1 MANQK
6 KRKKIAFT
14 CLLFCKFAVCMFER
28 GRIERGFVPQR
39 LTNKNI
45 KAMNQKSKIA
55 VRLLSFGII
64 VATTASFAV
73 LKAQTNMTFSQTK
86 CLAKGEK
93 PCKSSLLPKEYEIKD
108 LKELND
114 TLYFCGK
121 HSLSA
126 EGECCGFVGFV
137 PIKDLSLQNEAKCNC
152 TDLKPM
158 TNAEKLFIYNDNS
171 NSKVLVASG
180 TVDYAQVIYAPKAD
194 ESLVSQTKGPVLPIP
209 EGETI
214 IAYRDMGENPL
225 KTPLQNTEEIY
236 IEEKSK
242 AYDCLAKI
250 SFGTSNSC
258 NAKIFR
264 ANEPKE
270 TENIVEV
277 RQMQDYMCV
286 VAKRTDYRTQA
297 TPPDEYII
305 YRIDKNDFSKQ
316 QSAFRP
322 RRTSR
327 ANPLN
332 ISFNEDMN
340 TIYFEDEL
348 IELSNDELF
357 DYASKLKGL

>member
-1 MANQK
+1 
-6 KRKKIAFT
+6 
-14 CLLFCKFAVCMFER
+14 
-28 GRIERGFVPQR
+28 
-39 LTNKNI
+39 
-45 KAMNQKSKIA
+45 MNQKSKTAIG
-55 VRLLSFGII
+55 LLSLGII
-64 VATTASFAV
+64 VATTAGFSV
-73 LKAQTNMTFSQTK
+73 SNAQTSMSFSQTN
-86 CLAKGEK
+86 CLAEGEK
-93 PCKSSLLPKEYEIKD
+93 PGKSSLLPKEYEIND

-121 HSLSA
+121 HSLSDK
-126 EGECCGFVGFV
+126 GESCGFVGFV
-137 PIKDLSLQNEAKCNC
+137 PIGDLSLPKGAKCSC
-152 TDLKPM
+152 TDLKPI

-171 NSKVLVASG
+171 SSKVLVASG
-180 TVDYAQVIYAPKAD
+180 TVDYAQVIYAPKAE
-194 ESLVSQTKGPVLPIP
+194 ESIVSKTKGPVLPIP

-214 IAYRDMGENPL
+214 SEYQDMGENPL

-258 NAKIFR
+258 NAEIFR

>member
-1 MANQK
+1 
-6 KRKKIAFT
+6 
-14 CLLFCKFAVCMFER
+14 MFER
-28 GRIERGFVPQR
+28 GKIERGFVPQR

-55 VRLLSFGII
+55 VGLLSLGII
-64 VATTASFAV
+64 VAITASFAV

-93 PCKSSLLPKEYEIKD
+93 PCKSSLLPKEYEIND

-137 PIKDLSLQNEAKCNC
+137 PIKDLSLQNEAKCSC
-152 TDLKPM
+152 IDLKPM
-158 TNAEKLFIYNDNS
+158 TNAEKLFIYKDNN

-180 TVDYAQVIYAPKAD
+180 TLEYAQVIYAPKAD

-214 IAYRDMGENPL
+214 IEYRDMGENPL
-225 KTPLQNTEEIY
+225 KAPLQNTEEILAK
-236 IEEKSK
+236 EKSK
-242 AYDCLAKI
+242 AYDCISKI
-250 SFGTSNSC
+250 TFGTSNSC
-258 NAKIFR
+258 NAETFR

-270 TENIVEV
+270 IENIVEF
-277 RQMQDYMCV
+277 RQMQDYLCV
-286 VAKRTDYRTQA
+286 VAKRTDYRYQA
-297 TPPDEYII
+297 APPEEYII

-316 QSAFRP
+316 QSTFRT

-332 ISFNEDMN
+332 ISFNEGMN
-340 TIYFEDEL
+340 TIYFENEL
-348 IELSNDELF
+348 IEFSNDEVF
-357 DYASKLKGL
+357 NYTSKFKAL